1 MLSISKKSKEI
12 AEFILATIKIDHR
25 NVVRITSKKYNISR
39 QAAHTHLKRLID
51 DGLISSYGVT
61 NQKTYYLNKSRFTFK
76 YEIDEC
82 NPEIVVKDLKI
93 NKIPDDAKEILNLC
107 IYEIISNAKEH
118 SECKN
123 IKVIIKRNIFNT
135 EIIISDDGIGIFKNI
150 QNNMIDEKSERSI
163 LFQIIKGGF
172 TTKPIKHS
180 GIGLFTCMHLLDE
193 LYITSGT
200 TSFSI
205 NKTKISKEI
214 KGTSIK
220 MSINNYTHKVSSK
233 ILNNFIDKW
242 KVIKTV
248 IPVIQLQNIH
258 DEKLIS
264 RSQAKYLMSRLS
276 MVKTV
281 ILDFKLIMMIGN
293 SFADEIFRVFHSNNK
308 YVSLLPINMNE
319 NVRKAVLRA
328 RLGL

>member
-1 MLSISKKSKEI
+1 MLSISKRSKEV
-12 AEFILATIKIDHR
+12 AEFILETIKIDHR
-25 NVVRITSKKYNISR
+25 NVVRITSKKYGISR
-39 QAAHTHLKRLID
+39 QAVHVHLKRLIN
-51 DGLISSYGVT
+51 DGLISSYGIT
-61 NQKTYYLNKSRFTFK
+61 NQKIYHLNKSRFTFK

-107 IYEIISNAKEH
+107 IYEIINNAKEH
-118 SECKN
+118 SGCKN
-123 IKVIIKRNIFNT
+123 IKVTIKRSIFNT
-135 EIIISDDGIGIFKNI
+135 EIAISDDGIGIFKNI
-150 QNNMIDEKSERSI
+150 QNNMINWKSERSI

-193 LYITSGT
+193 LCIKSGT
-200 TSFSI
+200 IDFSI
-205 NKTKISKEI
+205 KKTKIGKKIE
-214 KGTSIK
+214 GTFIK
-220 MSINNYTHKVSSK
+220 MRINNYTHKVSSK
-233 ILNNFIDKW
+233 IISNFINKG
-242 KVIKTV
+242 KIIKTV
-248 IPVIQLQNIH
+248 VPIIQLQNIH

-264 RSQAKYLMSRLS
+264 RSQAKYLMNRLN

-281 ILDFKLIMMIGN
+281 VLDFKLVTMIGN

-308 YVSLLPINMNE
+308 HVSLLPINMNE

-328 RLGL
+328 KLGL